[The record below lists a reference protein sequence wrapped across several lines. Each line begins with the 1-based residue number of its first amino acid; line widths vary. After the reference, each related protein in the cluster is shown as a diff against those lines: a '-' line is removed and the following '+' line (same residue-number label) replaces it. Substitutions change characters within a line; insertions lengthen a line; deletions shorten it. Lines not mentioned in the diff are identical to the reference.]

1 MNQCRCPRQIIP
13 GMESARADARESP
26 GRHWGRGTAAGSAP
40 ARRLAPD
47 RRAPP
52 RRPNSMSKIH
62 IVRQHT
68 LSLEDARAEVER
80 IAQRVESELGADYAW
95 DGDTLSFAR
104 SGISGHITVTEDALD
119 LTIRLGLLLSALK
132 GQIEEQIASKVDE
145 TLAARGAVPP
155 PEDTD

>member
-1 MNQCRCPRQIIP
+1 
-13 GMESARADARESP
+13 
-26 GRHWGRGTAAGSAP
+26 
-40 ARRLAPD
+40 
-47 RRAPP
+47 
-52 RRPNSMSKIH
+52 MSKIH